1 MSVASV
7 KHLLI
12 LLVCG
17 LVVLVCLL
25 VAIVVRQG
33 QRILLL
39 EGSVAHSQATGVSE
53 GSTFGPLEVRD
64 MSGRVQLIEFKR
76 PNSKPT
82 VVYIFRPACR
92 WCQRNAPNVRALA
105 KHIPSKYDIIGL
117 SLVKTDLHD
126 FIQREDLGF
135 PVYTDLA
142 ASAIAMYRLG
152 STPETLVVSPEG
164 KVIKDWIGAY
174 IQEPIRSTVEQFF
187 SLRFQ

>member
-1 MSVASV
+1 
-7 KHLLI
+7 
-12 LLVCG
+12 
-17 LVVLVCLL
+17 
-25 VAIVVRQG
+25 
-33 QRILLL
+33 
-39 EGSVAHSQATGVSE
+39 
-53 GSTFGPLEVRD
+53 
-64 MSGRVQLIEFKR
+64 
-76 PNSKPT
+76 
-82 VVYIFRPACR
+82 
-92 WCQRNAPNVRALA
+92 
-105 KHIPSKYDIIGL
+105 L